1 MHILRM
7 SVSSIPVGSIGK
19 GVVPG
24 SVAIMGILD
33 GIVITLAL
41 GVVERT
47 CTEAGSVT
55 IAVLPVRQAGG
66 VIVVI
71 CVIV

>member
-1 MHILRM
+1 M
-7 SVSSIPVGSIGK
+7 PVRSMTVEPRGK
-19 GVVPG
+19 IVVPG
-24 SVAIMGILD
+24 SVAITGMPD

-41 GVVERT
+41 GVVT
-47 CTEAGSVT
+47 QTVTVAGSVT

-66 VIVVI
+66 VIVGL